1 MKLLLDQNLS
11 RRIVGRIDPLYPG
24 SRHLQHFG
32 LDRADDEVVWGL
44 AARDGFVIVTKDA
57 DFHFRSLTRG
67 HPPKLIYLCVGN
79 CPTREIVDVLVN
91 NVETIRAF
99 LANPDESFIM
109 F

>member
-11 RRIVGRIDPLYPG
+11 RRIVVRIEAFYPG

-32 LDRADDEVVWGL
+32 LDRADDEVIWQL
-44 AARDGFVIVTKDA
+44 AVREGFAIVTKDA

-79 CPTREIVDVLVN
+79 CPTRTIVDLLLN
-91 NVETIRAF
+91 NVGLIQTF
-99 LANPDESFIM
+99 LADPNEPFIM